1 MLATVLEDFGDCLP
15 MLLQN
20 SRDEQSDVTSRRPPD
35 DLNADGNQNLR
46 VTAVYDYPTPENVAR
61 PGAADRVDATSSI
74 DFPVI
79 LIPEIATSIN
89 AAS

>member
-1 MLATVLEDFGDCLP
+1 

-20 SRDEQSDVTSRRPPD
+20 YRSGQLNHPASPTVLD

-46 VTAVYDYPTPENVAR
+46 VTAVYEYSTSKNVAKCG
-61 PGAADRVDATSSI
+61 PGRGLDATSSI

-79 LIPEIATSIN
+79 LIPEIATSVN
-89 AAS
+89 ALS